1 MGWINEEKKCQK
13 ILWHCHFKLILWK
26 SMYSTHLTL
35 RWSVSLCVAC
45 TFFLRNSIELFT
57 KSRIFSLNYTEIIFI
72 PDVASNICIFFI
84 SNLWKCPLIF
94 VNFLFLSSLCLL
106 FLLSFFFIST
116 VFSFS
121 SPSFNHSY
129 SLTTWFSLCLSYF
142 FFLLQ
147 FCPHKFCLYRPLLAL
162 IENINFKKYIHNYLN
177 ITQHFFVSFLMGQ
190 LVNSTQC

>member
-116 VFSFS
+116 AFSFS

-147 FCPHKFCLYRPLLAL
+147 FCPHKFCLQASPCLDREYK
-162 IENINFKKYIHNYLN
+162 F
-177 ITQHFFVSFLMGQ
+177 
-190 LVNSTQC
+190 